1 MLLKSIVPIVFST
14 LLFTACDDGAYV
26 NFYDKNHT
34 KIDCLSYTPASN
46 KGIDGELSKLYNFD
60 NECKYRLKLEH
71 TAGIVCNSS
80 FNAAKKTTTNF
91 PNSYIRLEVKDGFKT
106 YYSYYKDL
114 TSAPNNS
121 DLKRA
126 FDRLKEDLLNK

>member
-1 MLLKSIVPIVFST
+1 MHLKSIVQIAFST
-14 LLFTACDDGAYV
+14 LFFTACDDGAYV

-34 KIDCLSYTPASN
+34 KIDCLNYIPSN
-46 KGIDGELSKLYNFD
+46 KNELDNKLSKLYNFD
-60 NECKYRLKLEH
+60 KKCKYKLNLEY

-80 FNAAKKTTTNF
+80 FNAPKKTTTNF

-114 TSAPNNS
+114 TSSPDID
-121 DLKRA
+121 DLENA

>member
-1 MLLKSIVPIVFST
+1 MLLKSIVLIVFSA
-14 LLFTACDDGAYV
+14 LFFTACDDGAYV

-34 KIDCLSYTPASN
+34 KIECLSYIPLN
-46 KGIDGELSKLYNFD
+46 KSGLDVELTKLYKFD
-60 NECKYRLKLEH
+60 QNCKYRLKLEY

-114 TSAPNNS
+114 TSTPDNS
-121 DLKRA
+121 DLESA
-126 FDRLKEDLLNK
+126 FDRVKEDLLNK